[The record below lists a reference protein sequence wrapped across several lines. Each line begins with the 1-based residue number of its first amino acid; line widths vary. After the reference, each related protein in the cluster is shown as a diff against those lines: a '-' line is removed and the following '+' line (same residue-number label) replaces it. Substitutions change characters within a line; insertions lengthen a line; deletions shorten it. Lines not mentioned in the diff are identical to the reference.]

1 MNNDTHSPISM
12 PMWQA
17 YLTLGILSLV
27 WGTSFILIKKSLESF
42 TPVQV
47 ACLRMSFSALAFL
60 PVLIFQRKRMDWS
73 RLPSLMV
80 LGLCSSAIPA
90 ILFSTAQQKISSA
103 TAGVLNSL
111 TPLFTMII
119 GVLIFR
125 VKVKARQVLG
135 ILLGLAGAACL
146 ILLGKGGIN
155 NSPIGYAS
163 LIVVATMFYATGT
176 NLIASKFRDMNS
188 LLLSAG
194 SFGVVGIPMGIYLLL
209 GTDFISRMQTLPN
222 PLLSISYV
230 VTLSWVGTVLATI
243 IFFRVI
249 QQTSAIF
256 GATVAYLMPIIAML
270 WGVAD
275 GEKIGLL
282 HLSCMAVILFGV
294 YLSRRQ
300 PSDV

>member
-1 MNNDTHSPISM
+1 MNNTNSPTSM

-47 ACLRMSFSALAFL
+47 ACLRMSLSALAFV
-60 PVLIFQRKRMDWS
+60 PVLIYNYKRMDWS
-73 RLPSLMV
+73 RLPLLMV
-80 LGLCSSAIPA
+80 LGLCSSALPA

-119 GVLIFR
+119 GVLIFKVT
-125 VKVKARQVLG
+125 VKTRQVLG
-135 ILLGLAGAACL
+135 ILLGLIGAACL
-146 ILLGKGGIN
+146 ILLGKGGLS
-155 NSPIGYAS
+155 NSPVGYAL
-163 LIVVATMFYATGT
+163 LIVLATVFYAMGT
-176 NLIASKFRDMNS
+176 NLIATKFRDMDS
-188 LLLSAG
+188 LLVSAG
-194 SFGVVGIPMGIYLLL
+194 SFGTVGVPLGIYLLL
-209 GTDFISRMQTLPN
+209 GTDFIPRMSTLPN
-222 PLLSISYV
+222 PWQSISYV
-230 VTLSWVGTVLATI
+230 LLLSWVGTVLATI
-243 IFFRVI
+243 IFFKVI

-256 GATVAYLMPIIAML
+256 GSTVAYLMPIIAML

-282 HLSCMAVILFGV
+282 HIGCMGVILVGV

-300 PSDV
+300 

>member
-1 MNNDTHSPISM
+1 MNKTHTPPSM

-47 ACLRMSFSALAFL
+47 ACLRMSLSAVAFV
-60 PVLIFQRKRMDWS
+60 PVLFFLRKRMDWS
-73 RLPSLMV
+73 RLPLLMV
-80 LGLCSSAIPA
+80 LGLCASAIPA

-119 GVLIFR
+119 GVVMFK
-125 VKVKARQVLG
+125 VKVKTRQVIG
-135 ILLGLAGAACL
+135 ILIGLAGAACL
-146 ILLGKGGIN
+146 ILLGKGGIS
-155 NSPIGYAS
+155 NSPVGYAS
-163 LIVVATMFYATGT
+163 LIVIATMFYATGT
-176 NLIASKFRDMNS
+176 NLIASKFRDMDS
-188 LLLSAG
+188 LLVSAG

-209 GTDFISRMQTLPN
+209 GTDFIPRMETLPN
-222 PLLSISYV
+222 PWLSIGYV
-230 VTLSWVGTVLATI
+230 VLLSWVGTVLATV

-256 GATVAYLMPIIAML
+256 GATVAYLMPIVAML

-300 PSDV
+300 SSDV